1 MKKKEIVIGITIII
15 VLSIALLV
23 VNLNNPIR
31 QENNI
36 TGNFLGIDKFWN
48 WLFKQPPCE
57 DGTKEGKCSIT
68 QPLLCKNNE
77 LRDNCK
83 KCGCSI
89 GDCNEDRSCG
99 SEVNGKPIYILWLNH
114 FKDHVNVDDDTK
126 VLNDLLDLFEKNNF
140 PVEWTMNG
148 VFLQALRDGVKWPEG
163 HEHLTDEWL
172 IKPNPALIQ
181 KLQEARQDGT
191 VFSSFSDTFMPY
203 WAIDKIRRSELKSFD
218 TALELELERNTYYR
232 DPVSNEMDKS
242 RIGGQFEIFTEIFG
256 KGNAYTFHPTPEP
269 QYEYAAR
276 IQGSQ
281 HFGSDRLE
289 FGRIASEFEGPWYWY
304 MGDMHYTFY
313 APEMLDGVTH
323 WLPTAGTNH
332 IDKDVSAMKE
342 YVSNSNIKYGAMY
355 AGVHTF
361 ALYMQGCMND
371 GEWDYDNPP
380 NEGCEESPYKPGI
393 CDLTSY
399 SIGSFGG
406 NLIDKKYDTSCLKYL
421 NSKGQVPT
429 DWYEMM
435 YNPSTHPSLEVVQE
449 GRREQ
454 IYQRNFDYITKFTEK
469 LKQTVDSDTQLI
481 IVTRETAKDLVQDE
495 EGRQIN
501 KDTLLQISE
510 FLINNWEKER
520 PSNFIHLKK
529 SSSAA
534 DGGSDYFTVAESY
547 RLLHKSL
554 TYYYK
559 NNQLPKTL
567 PNYFVLAPT
576 GLNMKDDIK
585 TEMTGK
591 FSIDDIIQ
599 TAVSISPINKYGDYQ
614 IDNNII
620 VNGKEINPAE
630 FLLLIAKA
638 NKALHEGKTTDTE
651 IEFVGSKII
660 TPFGSQKGGMACESS
675 WCRYQS
681 WTFKPA
687 KFVG

>member
-1 MKKKEIVIGITIII
+1 M
-15 VLSIALLV
+15 
-23 VNLNNPIR
+23 
-31 QENNI
+31 
-36 TGNFLGIDKFWN
+36 
-48 WLFKQPPCE
+48 
-57 DGTKEGKCSIT
+57 
-68 QPLLCKNNE
+68 
-77 LRDNCK
+77 
-83 KCGCSI
+83 
-89 GDCNEDRSCG
+89 
-99 SEVNGKPIYILWLNH
+99 
-114 FKDHVNVDDDTK
+114 
-126 VLNDLLDLFEKNNF
+126 
-140 PVEWTMNG
+140 
-148 VFLQALRDGVKWPEG
+148 
-163 HEHLTDEWL
+163 
-172 IKPNPALIQ
+172 
-181 KLQEARQDGT
+181 
-191 VFSSFSDTFMPY
+191 
-203 WAIDKIRRSELKSFD
+203 
-218 TALELELERNTYYR
+218 
-232 DPVSNEMDKS
+232 
-242 RIGGQFEIFTEIFG
+242 
-256 KGNAYTFHPTPEP
+256 
-269 QYEYAAR
+269 
-276 IQGSQ
+276 
-281 HFGSDRLE
+281 
-289 FGRIASEFEGPWYWY
+289 
-304 MGDMHYTFY
+304 
-313 APEMLDGVTH
+313 
-323 WLPTAGTNH
+323 
-332 IDKDVSAMKE
+332 
-342 YVSNSNIKYGAMY
+342 
-355 AGVHTF
+355 
-361 ALYMQGCMND
+361 
-371 GEWDYDNPP
+371 
-380 NEGCEESPYKPGI
+380 
-393 CDLTSY
+393 
-399 SIGSFGG
+399 
-406 NLIDKKYDTSCLKYL
+406 
-421 NSKGQVPT
+421 
-429 DWYEMM
+429 
-435 YNPSTHPSLEVVQE
+435 
-449 GRREQ
+449 
-454 IYQRNFDYITKFTEK
+454 
-469 LKQTVDSDTQLI
+469 
-481 IVTRETAKDLVQDE
+481 VQDE